1 MSENAPLRLGV
12 VIDYQNVH
20 LVAADLFMPSRP
32 VQESLIDPYRFACQL
47 ALARSSTNK
56 QDDRVAEIARVEVF
70 RGQPILEDDPV
81 THQRNLEQAQ
91 RWIHGHATTVGVN
104 LHPLTYDWDYR
115 GDRMVPIRQTRRE
128 KGVDVLCAL
137 TLVDMARSGLYDV
150 VVLASWDRDLAPALD
165 HADRASRT
173 KVEAAK
179 WHSPSQPD
187 SDGFLRTTRRLWT
200 TPMTKKHFQ
209 ASLDPRSIDDLQL
222 HPATRRDMVS

>member
-32 VQESLIDPYRFACQL
+32 VQESLIDPYR
-47 ALARSSTNK
+47 
-56 QDDRVAEIARVEVF
+56 
-70 RGQPILEDDPV
+70 
-81 THQRNLEQAQ
+81 
-91 RWIHGHATTVGVN
+91 
-104 LHPLTYDWDYR
+104 
-115 GDRMVPIRQTRRE
+115 RMVPIRQTRRE

-209 ASLDPRSIDDLQL
+209 ASLDPRSIDDRQL